1 MAAHSKL
8 TPAVFDRIVEATRM
22 GLKFNDV
29 AAYAGVCLTT
39 LGNWRRD
46 GARQTED
53 PSSAAARLVAAM
65 SEAEGEA
72 AAEALQRIRSAAD
85 LDWRAAAWILE
96 RRFNYNARTEIKAD
110 VQLSAD
116 DAKERLDRLITQIS
130 LRLSS
135 GAVDDTAH
143 AINDG
148 DEI

>member
-29 AAYAGVCLTT
+29 ASYAGVCLTT

-46 GARQTED
+46 GTRQTEG
-53 PSSAAARLVAAM
+53 AAARLVAAM

-96 RRFNYNARTEIKAD
+96 RRFNYSARTEIKAD
-110 VQLSAD
+110 VQLSTD